1 MKVKLLFFLFFLSFV
16 FSVFGKDFSK
26 YFQLI
31 SEIRLN
37 PKTELVGKL
46 FVPGF
51 YRIAVDNEG
60 NIIACD
66 TYSKKVYL
74 FSSNGKLKKIVAKTG
89 KGPGE
94 VITPSSI
101 TATENE
107 IIIVDAKLRKINFF
121 DTKYN
126 FLNSFFISASHTQ
139 PRKVI
144 PYMNAL
150 YCTAVSE
157 DFQNPG
163 DADLIVKYKRNGQ
176 FISSFFPRNEKIAKS
191 ALAYEASKTDMVL
204 INDKIYAIQSALFKI
219 AILDTLGKIITF
231 FGSPPSYFIPL
242 PSNIPSINE
251 LYEMTMKERNEI
263 FNKYKNSF
271 TPIVNIFNI
280 DNFIFLLTLVKD
292 GKLPQDRKYMIE
304 IYDTNGKHLNGNIE
318 TSFAFITKGVDGY
331 LYFLHN
337 EEITDENTF
346 YTIEKYK
353 FIGN

>member
-1 MKVKLLFFLFFLSFV
+1 MKVNLLFFLLLLSFIL
-16 FSVFGKDFSK
+16 FGKDFSK

-51 YRIAVDNEG
+51 YRIAVDKVG
-60 NIIACD
+60 NIITCD

-74 FSSNGKLKKIVAKTG
+74 FSSKGELKKIVAKTG

-94 VITPSSI
+94 IISPSSI
-101 TATENE
+101 IATENE
-107 IIIVDAKLRKINFF
+107 IIIVDAELRKINFF

-144 PYMNAL
+144 PHKNAL
-150 YCTAVSE
+150 YCTATFE

-176 FISSFFPRNEKIAKS
+176 FISSFFPRDEKIAKS

-204 INDKIYAIQSALFKI
+204 IKEKIYAIQSGLFRI

-231 FGSPPSYFIPL
+231 FGSPPSYFISL
-242 PSNIPSINE
+242 SSKIPSFSE
-251 LYEMTMKERNEI
+251 LLEMNMKERNKI

-280 DNFIFLLTLVKD
+280 DNFIFIVTLVKD
-292 GKLPQDRKYMIE
+292 VKFPQDRKYMLE
-304 IYDTNGKHLNGNIE
+304 IYDTNGNHINGSIE

-346 YTIEKYK
+346 YTIGKYK